1 MHENI
6 FTGLTLDEPVALRS
20 IEPLH
25 CSLFLAHFH
34 YLEIEIALPL
44 LVRFLVTAQ
53 PPPSNHSRSDGH
65 YRSSKRRDSLQPAK
79 KGRKVC
85 PCSPSNESKGN
96 TRATNA
102 IQTVP

>member
-1 MHENI
+1 
-6 FTGLTLDEPVALRS
+6 
-20 IEPLH
+20 
-25 CSLFLAHFH
+25 LFLAHFH
-34 YLEIEIALPL
+34 YLDIGIALPL
-44 LVRFLVTAQ
+44 LVRFLVIAQ
-53 PPPSNHSRSDGH
+53 RPASDHSRSNS
-65 YRSSKRRDSLQPAK
+65 RKRFPKPRDSLQPAK

>member
-20 IEPLH
+20 IELLH
-25 CSLFLAHFH
+25 CSLFLQFH
-34 YLEIEIALPL
+34 YLDIEIALPL
-44 LVRFLVTAQ
+44 LVRFLVIAQ
-53 PPPSNHSRSDGH
+53 RPASNHSRSDSRQ
-65 YRSSKRRDSLQPAK
+65 RSPKRRDSLQPAK
-79 KGRKVC
+79 KGHKVC

-102 IQTVP
+102 IETVP